1 MSQLHRQLLASFLA
15 EIEPIALKT
24 LETAATLVVPAAAPL
39 IDVALEAGDA
49 LVHPMIAA
57 GAAPVSPIPAPQAP
71 PAVAAP
77 PTPPAEIA
85 GAGQIEAAVATA
97 PTVAD
102 VVAALQATLAQFAK

>member
-1 MSQLHRQLLASFLA
+1 VSQLHRQLLASFLA

-24 LETAATLVVPAAAPL
+24 LETAATLVAPAAAPL

-57 GAAPVSPIPAPQAP
+57 GAASVSPFPAPQSVPAP
-71 PAVAAP
+71 VASSV
-77 PTPPAEIA
+77 PPAEIA
-85 GAGQIEAAVATA
+85 GAGQVEAAAAA